1 MNVVNLTRFEYPLP
15 QRSSSTQLE
24 VDVQRVKFQILPYM
38 NLMDLTRFE
47 NPLPQRSSSTQ
58 LEVDVQG

>member
-1 MNVVNLTRFEYPLP
+1 MNVVNLTRSENPLP
-15 QRSSSTQLE
+15 QQSSSTPIGGGCA
-24 VDVQRVKFQILPYM
+24 RVKFQILSYM
-38 NLMDLTRFE
+38 NVVDLTRSE